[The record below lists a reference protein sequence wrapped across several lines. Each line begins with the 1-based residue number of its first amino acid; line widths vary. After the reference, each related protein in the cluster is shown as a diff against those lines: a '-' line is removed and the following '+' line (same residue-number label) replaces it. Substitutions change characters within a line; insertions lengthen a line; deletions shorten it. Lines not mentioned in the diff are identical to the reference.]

1 MSRIEIVIHSAVA
14 AVWVCLAVVLGL
26 KIALLGN
33 EQSALNRAAGADRK
47 DRMEM
52 AVQHDRLRAQLAYEA
67 SPPALAD
74 AVRQLGL
81 PLKAPDHLATR

>member
-1 MSRIEIVIHSAVA
+1 MSRTEIIIHSAVA
-14 AVWVCLAVVLGL
+14 AVWVTLAVVLGL

-33 EQSALNRAAGADRK
+33 TEAALNRSAGADRK
-47 DRMEM
+47 ERMELD
-52 AVQHDRLRAQLAYEA
+52 VQHDRLRAQLAYEA

-81 PLKAPDHLATR
+81 PLKPPDHLAQR